1 MSNIYWPVYKN
12 LERGVLDLSY
22 SIHIDDTQLSVY
34 SSQIS
39 DLILRASAEIES
51 ISKELYK
58 QNGGVKTERIK
69 YDTDA
74 LVHLNNL
81 WKLESKVVLISSANC
96 FQTNKELKPFIQAET
111 STIHGRLTYSWNNS
125 YQNLKHDRANSL
137 NFGSVKY
144 LFDIMSALFIL
155 NLYYKSEIILL
166 YDDTNGLN
174 FPINLGSDLFSIK
187 LHKWVGHD
195 ETLNF
200 KKSDDFDECL
210 YYVHYTEST
219 FEEVKAESEKI
230 NEKARKLLEEHPKYI
245 EYIATNDPAEYQGNN
260 FIYDILGADEHIK
273 LVIEAN
279 RKYTEIFRKANYEA
293 VINKQDL

>member
-22 SIHIDDTQLSVY
+22 SIHIDDTQLAVY

-74 LVHLNNL
+74 LVHLNDL
-81 WKLESKVVLISSANC
+81 WKLESKIVLISSTNC
-96 FQTNKELKPFIQAET
+96 FQTNKELKPFIQAEA

-137 NFGSVKY
+137 NFGSIKY

-155 NLYYKSEIILL
+155 NLYYKSESILL

-195 ETLNF
+195 GEFNF
-200 KKSDDFDECL
+200 KKDNDFDECL

-219 FEEVKAESEKI
+219 FEEVKAGSEKAQ
-230 NEKARKLLEEHPKYI
+230 EKFKKLVEEHPKYI
-245 EYIATNDPAEYQGNN
+245 EYIATNLPNTYQGDN
-260 FIYDILGADEHIK
+260 FAYDILGQEEHFKIT
-273 LVIEAN
+273 IESH
-279 RKYTEIFRKANYEA
+279 REYFEILRKANYEA
-293 VINKQDL
+293 IINKQDF